1 MNQYKV
7 LRGKD
12 PEGAQKYLE
21 GAMKLRKVGDV
32 SQDAIIG
39 GAYL

>member
-12 PEGAQKYLE
+12 PEGAQKYLK
-21 GAMKLRKVGDV
+21 GAMKLRRVGDV
-32 SQDAIIG
+32 SNDAVTG